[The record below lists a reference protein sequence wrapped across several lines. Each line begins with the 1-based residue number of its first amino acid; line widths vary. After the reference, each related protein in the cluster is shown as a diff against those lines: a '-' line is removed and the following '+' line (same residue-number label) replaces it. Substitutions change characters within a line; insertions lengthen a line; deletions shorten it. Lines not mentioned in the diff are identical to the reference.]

1 VWDNYKVETLRKL
14 LIVFVAVFGWHQG
27 LAQVSIL
34 STNTPKGIYAIKGD
48 YYFEHNNYVKAVE
61 NYSISTNKND
71 THLMLR
77 MAEAYQKLGNEEL
90 AIHWH
95 NKAISINPE
104 SELIN
109 SSKDKSE
116 AVLLKPEGLSVYC
129 SNGDV
134 IELSDSGAG
143 NLVFDFI
150 PGISYWLIIN
160 YDNYKDESQVRLL
173 NKIKILKS
181 DNYTFHIQ
189 KLVEAASEQS
199 EGSKR
204 LQDFHVNPGDLITF
218 QLIPNPSLNS
228 DLIDSRI
235 RFKDKDA
242 TINSNDTLVF
252 SYVAE
257 EISKTSGINNTAT
270 NDELNEVSEDI
281 LALDDKASDT
291 ISMTEPI
298 LPALTELQKEDKKEE
313 DIPLNVNPEE
323 VALQDEPKVINQ
335 VLDDIIVND
344 SIEYSTPMVASNTTI
359 TEHDEDQ
366 KEEDIPLNVNLEEVA
381 LQDEPKVIDQVGD
394 DITVNDSIEYSTP
407 MVASN
412 TMLIE
417 QDEDKKEDDT
427 SLNVNPEEVALQ
439 DEPKMIDQVGDDMMV
454 IDSTEYST
462 PVVATNPTLIEH
474 DQDQNKDDTSLS
486 VNPEEVAL
494 QDEPKVIDQ
503 VLDDIM
509 VNDSTEYSTPMVATN
524 PTLIEEEDQN
534 EDDTSLSVN
543 PEEVALQ
550 EEPKVIDQV
559 LDDITVNDSSEYSTP
574 MVATNPTLTEHDE
587 DENKDDDIPLNTNL
601 EEVALQD
608 EPKVIDQV
616 GDDMITDDITNE
628 SSTPLI
634 ATDPLKGQERIV
646 AMKEISDSKLETD
659 SESIIDSSQP
669 QRSDDH
675 LITGEEESIDFLYRV
690 QIAASRNKMSDAQL
704 KRIYKGFKTISSFE
718 EEGYYKYYIAETPSY
733 PAARQTLKEC
743 GVDDAFIAV
752 YKKNVKWKLQD
763 VLAYQKK
770 EPVERVPNTTVN
782 SEPNKSK
789 NDPNLLLV
797 KNEVKTS
804 DKTTLNPDPVAE
816 KTLPPSGIVSK
827 LNNEELDQEN
837 EEELSNVSKSQ
848 NATLLTETAHSEY
861 TPLSNKEDT
870 TDDPIT
876 LSDSDVEM
884 APKDKPNDVDQVTD
898 ERNNDFLYRVQIA
911 AVKTKISDVKLN
923 SLHGDSDKINYVKE
937 DGYYKYNIAET
948 PSYFVARQVLEK
960 SNVKNAFIVAYKG
973 DEKLKVEDA
982 IAIQYKKPTE
992 KSELAKSDSVLKIE
1006 TVNFEFNEF
1015 TLPPKEMLYL
1025 RKNVIDPLKANKS
1038 YYAIVNGYTDI
1049 RGSEE
1054 YNYGLSQERA
1064 LFVYKAIISEG
1075 ISSERV
1081 KTQFF
1086 GESQLIK
1093 FCSGND
1099 DCDESVHQA
1108 NRRAEVLLLISK
1120 Q

>member
-90 AIHWH
+90 ATHWH
-95 NKAISINPE
+95 DKAISINPE

-116 AVLLKPEGLSVYC
+116 AVLLNSEGLSVYC

-134 IELSDSGAG
+134 IELSNSGGG

-257 EISKTSGINNTAT
+257 EISKTPGINNTAT
-270 NDELNEVSEDI
+270 NDELDEVSEDN

-298 LPALTELQKEDKKEE
+298 LPAFTELQKEDQKEE

-323 VALQDEPKVINQ
+323 VALQDKPE
-335 VLDDIIVND
+335 
-344 SIEYSTPMVASNTTI
+344 
-359 TEHDEDQ
+359 
-366 KEEDIPLNVNLEEVA
+366 
-381 LQDEPKVIDQVGD
+381 VIDQVID
-394 DITVNDSIEYSTP
+394 DIMVN
-407 MVASN
+407 
-412 TMLIE
+412 
-417 QDEDKKEDDT
+417 
-427 SLNVNPEEVALQ
+427 
-439 DEPKMIDQVGDDMMV
+439 
-454 IDSTEYST
+454 DSTEYST

-474 DQDQNKDDTSLS
+474 DEDQKEEDIPLDVNLEEVALQDEPNVIDQVLDDIMVNDSIEYSTPVVATNPTLIAHDEDQNKDEIPLN
-486 VNPEEVAL
+486 VYPEEVAL

-503 VLDDIM
+503 VLDDI
-509 VNDSTEYSTPMVATN
+509 
-524 PTLIEEEDQN
+524 
-534 EDDTSLSVN
+534 
-543 PEEVALQ
+543 
-550 EEPKVIDQV
+550 
-559 LDDITVNDSSEYSTP
+559 
-574 MVATNPTLTEHDE
+574 
-587 DENKDDDIPLNTNL
+587 
-601 EEVALQD
+601 
-608 EPKVIDQV
+608 
-616 GDDMITDDITNE
+616 ITDDTTKD

-634 ATDPLKGQERIV
+634 ATDPLKGQEKIV
-646 AMKEISDSKLETD
+646 AKKEISDSKLEMD
-659 SESIIDSSQP
+659 SERIIDSSQP
-669 QRSDDH
+669 ERSNDD

-690 QIAASRNKMSDAQL
+690 QIAAARNKMSDAQL

-770 EPVERVPNTTVN
+770 EPVERVPNTTVD

-789 NDPNLLLV
+789 KDPNLLLV

-804 DKTTLNPDPVAE
+804 DKTTLNPDPVVE
-816 KTLPPSGIVSK
+816 EILPPSGIVSK

-837 EEELSNVSKSQ
+837 EEELPNVGKSSNG
-848 NATLLTETAHSEY
+848 TLLTGTARSEY
-861 TPLSNKEDT
+861 TPLSNKEHT
-870 TDDPIT
+870 TDDSIT
-876 LSDSDVEM
+876 LSESDVEM
-884 APKDKPNDVDQVTD
+884 ASNDQPNDIGQGTD

-923 SLHGDSDKINYVKE
+923 SLHGNSDKINYVKE

-948 PSYFVARQVLEK
+948 PNYFVARQVLEK
-960 SNVKNAFIVAYKG
+960 SKVENAFIVAYKG
-973 DEKLKVEDA
+973 DKKLKVEDA
-982 IAIQYKKPTE
+982 IAIQYKKPTA
-992 KSELAKSDSVLKIE
+992 KSELAKSDSILKIE

-1015 TLPPKEMLYL
+1015 TLPAKEMLYL

-1064 LFVYKAIISEG
+1064 LYVYKVIISEG

-1093 FCSGND
+1093 FCSDND